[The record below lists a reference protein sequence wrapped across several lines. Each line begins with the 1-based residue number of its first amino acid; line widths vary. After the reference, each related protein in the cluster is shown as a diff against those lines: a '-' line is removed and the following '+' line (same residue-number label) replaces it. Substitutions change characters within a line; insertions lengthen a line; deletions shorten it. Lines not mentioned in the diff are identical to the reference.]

1 MVAGCITDFNQ
12 TALHDFNQ
20 TALRD
25 FNQTALRDFNQTA
38 SIGFNQTALE
48 KTTDLPQV
56 RHIVPILSRFN
67 GLNEEGAVV
76 AVIVW

>member
-1 MVAGCITDFNQ
+1 VYLDFNQ

-20 TALRD
+20 TALHD

-56 RHIVPILSRFN
+56 RQTLSHIFVVHFALSRIRTN
-67 GLNEEGAVV
+67 ISGDR
-76 AVIVW
+76 